1 MRIFAE
7 LRLLFVHVRAD
18 VHLATD
24 DGMDALA
31 DAGAVEVH
39 HAVHHAVVGDGAGV
53 HAQFLEPGNQGLDGT
68 CAVQQ
73 AVFGMQMQVC
83 KHAFPPYVRSC
94 AAPKPRAASKTRRP
108 RVPQSVRRRKILQAR
123 RFQMRPTPGSPRLFP
138 ALLPIRSPASPAC
151 APTQESAPC
160 STGQAPSRSCAV
172 ALAAGTAGSRRFPP
186 YALPRRSLPHALRG
200 RLRRATAR

>member
-1 MRIFAE
+1 
-7 LRLLFVHVRAD
+7 
-18 VHLATD
+18 
-24 DGMDALA
+24 
-31 DAGAVEVH
+31 
-39 HAVHHAVVGDGAGV
+39 
-53 HAQFLEPGNQGLDGT
+53 
-68 CAVQQ
+68 
-73 AVFGMQMQVC
+73 MQMQVC

-123 RFQMRPTPGSPRLFP
+123 RFQMRPTPGSPAFFP
-138 ALLPIRSPASPAC
+138 ALLPIRCPASPAC

-186 YALPRRSLPHALRG
+186 YAPPRRSLPMLYGAGSVAQLRG
-200 RLRRATAR
+200 SPGRRHCRKLYGADSAAQLRGSPGRRRCRLLYGAGSVAQLRGSPGRRHCRPA